1 MTEEQIYFL
10 WYYNV
15 EYNTLYSNEQVFYP
29 FSFQW
34 FQSLGT
40 MRNNLKQSIE
50 IRCLTKKVREDI
62 LARLTLM
69 T

>member
-1 MTEEQIYFL
+1 MVLHVF
-10 WYYNV
+10 NHFDA
-15 EYNTLYSNEQVFYP
+15 LYSNEQVFYP

-34 FQSLGT
+34 LQSLGT

-50 IRCLTKKVREDI
+50 IRCLTEKVREDI